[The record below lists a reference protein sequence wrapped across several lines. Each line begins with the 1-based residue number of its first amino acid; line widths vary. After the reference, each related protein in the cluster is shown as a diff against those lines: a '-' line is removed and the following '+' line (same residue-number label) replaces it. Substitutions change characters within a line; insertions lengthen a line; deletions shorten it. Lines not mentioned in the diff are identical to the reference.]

1 MNRTQEFLLTF
12 FYIGYITSFPG
23 TIASFFSAV
32 IWFYIPNAISIYI
45 LIPTL
50 IIAFYFCYKF
60 SITSEEKDP
69 SYIVIDEVVGMFLS
83 LLFLPKNILL
93 YCIAFILFRFFD
105 IMKPSIIYHSQKA
118 GYGVGIILDDLLAG
132 LIVLLIMQNLYF
144 AL

>member
-1 MNRTQEFLLTF
+1 MNRIQESLLTF

-23 TIASFFSAV
+23 TLASFFSAV
-32 IWFYIPNAISIYI
+32 IWFYIPTAISIYVLI
-45 LIPTL
+45 LTL
-50 IIAFYFCYKF
+50 TVAFYFCYKF
-60 SITSEEKDP
+60 SIVSEEKDP

-118 GYGVGIILDDLLAG
+118 SYGVGIILDDLLAG

-144 AL
+144 IL